1 MIQKGRFEMENK
13 LYDIVI
19 VGGGPA
25 GFTAALYGARAG
37 HSVLVLEKM
46 VPGGQMAMTENIEN
60 YPGFE
65 RIDGF
70 TLAEKMKS
78 AAEAAG
84 AQTHMAEVTAMSLNG
99 KEKTITT
106 TEGEVKARA
115 VVLAMGAVPR
125 TMGVAE
131 EEEMRGRGVSYCATC
146 DGNFFRGKTV
156 AVVGGGNSAAEDAL
170 YLSKLCKQVYVIHR
184 RDTLRATRTEASRLE
199 QAENVTFLW
208 NKQVIALQHDF
219 KLTGALL
226 RDTQTGETS
235 EIACDG
241 LFVAIGRKP
250 DTALVQDQLECT
262 PEGYLVAD
270 ETTRTSV
277 PGVFAAGDVRQKP
290 LRQIVTAAADGA
302 VAAHFAQQY
311 LEETAEA

>member
-1 MIQKGRFEMENK
+1 MENNV
-13 LYDIVI
+13 YDLVI

-37 HSVLVLEKM
+37 RSVLVLEKM
-46 VPGGQMAMTENIEN
+46 APGGQMAMTENIEN
-60 YPGFE
+60 YPGFD
-65 RIDGF
+65 RIDGL

-84 AQTHMAEVTAMSLNG
+84 AHTRMAEVTAMQLEG
-99 KEKTITT
+99 TKKTVTT
-106 TEGEVKARA
+106 TEGDVTAHA

-125 TMGVAE
+125 TLGVTE

-184 RDTLRATRTEASRLE
+184 RDTLRASRTEASRLE

-208 NKQVIALQHDF
+208 NKQVTALQHDF
-219 KLTGALL
+219 KLTGVTL
-226 RDTQTGETS
+226 RDTQTGEES
-235 EIACDG
+235 NLACDG
-241 LFVAIGRKP
+241 LFVAIGRQP
-250 DTALVQDQLECT
+250 DTALVQDRLACT
-262 PEGYLVAD
+262 PECYLVAD
-270 ETTRTSV
+270 ETTRTSI

>member
-1 MIQKGRFEMENK
+1 MENNV
-13 LYDIVI
+13 YDLVI

-37 HSVLVLEKM
+37 RSVLVLEKM
-46 VPGGQMAMTENIEN
+46 APGGQMAMTENIEN
-60 YPGFE
+60 YPGFD
-65 RIDGF
+65 RIDGL

-84 AQTHMAEVTAMSLNG
+84 AHTRMAEVTAMQLEG
-99 KEKTITT
+99 TKKTVTT
-106 TEGEVKARA
+106 TDGDVTARA

-125 TMGVAE
+125 TLGVAE

-184 RDTLRATRTEASRLE
+184 RDTLRASRTEASRLE

-208 NKQVIALQHDF
+208 NKQVTALQHDF
-219 KLTGALL
+219 KLTGVTL
-226 RDTQTGETS
+226 RDTQTGEES
-235 EIACDG
+235 HLACDG
-241 LFVAIGRKP
+241 LFVAIGRRP
-250 DTALVQDQLECT
+250 DTALVQNQLACT

-270 ETTRTSV
+270 ETTRTSI

>member
-1 MIQKGRFEMENK
+1 MENNV
-13 LYDIVI
+13 YDLVI

-37 HSVLVLEKM
+37 RSVLVLEKM
-46 VPGGQMAMTENIEN
+46 APGGQMAMTENIEN
-60 YPGFE
+60 YPGFD
-65 RIDGF
+65 RIDGL

-84 AQTHMAEVTAMSLNG
+84 AHTRMAEVTAMQLEG
-99 KEKTITT
+99 TKKTVTT
-106 TEGEVKARA
+106 TEGDVTARA

-125 TMGVAE
+125 TLGVTE

-184 RDTLRATRTEASRLE
+184 RDTLRASRTEASRLGR
-199 QAENVTFLW
+199 AENVTFLW
-208 NKQVIALQHDF
+208 NKQVTALQHDF
-219 KLTGALL
+219 KLTGVTL
-226 RDTQTGETS
+226 RDTQTGEES
-235 EIACDG
+235 HLACDG
-241 LFVAIGRKP
+241 LFVAIGRRP
-250 DTALVQDQLECT
+250 DTALVQDQLACT

-270 ETTRTSV
+270 ETTRTSI

>member
-1 MIQKGRFEMENK
+1 MENNV
-13 LYDIVI
+13 YDLVI

-37 HSVLVLEKM
+37 RSVLVLEKM
-46 VPGGQMAMTENIEN
+46 APGGQMAMTENIEN
-60 YPGFE
+60 YPGFD
-65 RIDGF
+65 RIDGL

-84 AQTHMAEVTAMSLNG
+84 AHTRMAEVTAMQLEG
-99 KEKTITT
+99 TKKTVTT
-106 TEGEVKARA
+106 TEGDVTARA

-125 TMGVAE
+125 TLGVTE

-184 RDTLRATRTEASRLE
+184 RDTLRASRTEASRLE
-199 QAENVTFLW
+199 QAENISFLW
-208 NKQVIALQHDF
+208 NKQVTALQHDF
-219 KLTGALL
+219 KLTGVTL
-226 RDTQTGETS
+226 RDTQTGEES
-235 EIACDG
+235 NLACDG
-241 LFVAIGRKP
+241 LFVAIGRRP
-250 DTALVQDQLECT
+250 DTALVQDRLACT

-270 ETTRTSV
+270 ETTRTSI

>member
-1 MIQKGRFEMENK
+1 MENNV
-13 LYDIVI
+13 YDLVI

-37 HSVLVLEKM
+37 RSVLVLEKM
-46 VPGGQMAMTENIEN
+46 APGGQMAMTENIEN
-60 YPGFE
+60 YPGFD
-65 RIDGF
+65 RIDGL

-84 AQTHMAEVTAMSLNG
+84 AHTRMAEVTAMQLEG
-99 KEKTITT
+99 TKKTVTT
-106 TEGEVKARA
+106 TEGDVTAHA

-125 TMGVAE
+125 TLGVTE

-184 RDTLRATRTEASRLE
+184 RDTLRASRTEASRLE
-199 QAENVTFLW
+199 QAENISFLW
-208 NKQVIALQHDF
+208 NKQVTALQHDF
-219 KLTGALL
+219 KLTGVTL
-226 RDTQTGETS
+226 RDTQTGEES
-235 EIACDG
+235 NLACDG
-241 LFVAIGRKP
+241 LFVAIGRRP
-250 DTALVQDQLECT
+250 DTALVQDRLACT

-270 ETTRTSV
+270 ETTRTSI

>member
-1 MIQKGRFEMENK
+1 MENNV
-13 LYDIVI
+13 YDLVI

-37 HSVLVLEKM
+37 RSVLVLEKM
-46 VPGGQMAMTENIEN
+46 APGGQMAMTENIEN
-60 YPGFE
+60 YPGFD
-65 RIDGF
+65 RIDGL

-84 AQTHMAEVTAMSLNG
+84 AHTRMAEVTAMQLEG
-99 KEKTITT
+99 TKKTVTT
-106 TEGEVKARA
+106 TEGDVTARA

-125 TMGVAE
+125 TLGVAE

-184 RDTLRATRTEASRLE
+184 RDTLRASRTEASRLE

-208 NKQVIALQHDF
+208 NKQVTALQHDF
-219 KLTGALL
+219 KLTGVTL
-226 RDTQTGETS
+226 RDTQTGEES
-235 EIACDG
+235 HLACDG
-241 LFVAIGRKP
+241 LFVAIGRRP
-250 DTALVQDQLECT
+250 DTALVQNQLACT

-270 ETTRTSV
+270 ETTRTSI

>member
-1 MIQKGRFEMENK
+1 MENNV
-13 LYDIVI
+13 YDLVI

-37 HSVLVLEKM
+37 RSVLVLEKM
-46 VPGGQMAMTENIEN
+46 APGGQMAMTENIEN
-60 YPGFE
+60 YPGFD
-65 RIDGF
+65 RIDGL

-84 AQTHMAEVTAMSLNG
+84 AHTRMAEVTAMQLEG
-99 KEKTITT
+99 TKKTVTT
-106 TEGEVKARA
+106 TEGDVTARA

-125 TMGVAE
+125 TLGVTE

-146 DGNFFRGKTV
+146 DGTFFRGKTV

-184 RDTLRATRTEASRLE
+184 RDTLRASRTEASRLE
-199 QAENVTFLW
+199 QAENITFLW
-208 NKQVIALQHDF
+208 NKQVTALQHDF
-219 KLTGALL
+219 KLTGVTL
-226 RDTQTGETS
+226 RDTQTGEES
-235 EIACDG
+235 HLACDG
-241 LFVAIGRKP
+241 LFVAIGRQP
-250 DTALVQDQLECT
+250 DTALVQNQLACT

-270 ETTRTSV
+270 ETTRTSI

>member
-1 MIQKGRFEMENK
+1 MENNV
-13 LYDIVI
+13 YDLVI

-37 HSVLVLEKM
+37 RSVLVMEKM
-46 VPGGQMAMTENIEN
+46 APGGQMAMTENIEN
-60 YPGFE
+60 YPGFD
-65 RIDGF
+65 RIDGL

-84 AQTHMAEVTAMSLNG
+84 AHTRMAEVTAMQLEG
-99 KEKTITT
+99 TKKTVTT
-106 TEGEVKARA
+106 TEGDVTARA
-115 VVLAMGAVPR
+115 VVLAMGAIPR
-125 TMGVAE
+125 TLGVTE

-184 RDTLRATRTEASRLE
+184 RDTLRASRTEASRLE

-208 NKQVIALQHDF
+208 NKQVTALQHDF
-219 KLTGALL
+219 KLTGVTL
-226 RDTQTGETS
+226 RDTQTGEES
-235 EIACDG
+235 NLACDG
-241 LFVAIGRKP
+241 LFVAIGRQP
-250 DTALVQDQLECT
+250 DTALVQDRLACT

-270 ETTRTSV
+270 ETTRTSI

>member
-1 MIQKGRFEMENK
+1 MENNV
-13 LYDIVI
+13 YDLVI

-37 HSVLVLEKM
+37 RSVLVLEKM
-46 VPGGQMAMTENIEN
+46 APGGQMAMTENIEN
-60 YPGFE
+60 YPGFD
-65 RIDGF
+65 RIDGL

-84 AQTHMAEVTAMSLNG
+84 AHTRMAEVTAMQLEG
-99 KEKTITT
+99 TKKTVTT
-106 TEGEVKARA
+106 TEGDVTARA

-125 TMGVAE
+125 TLGVTE

-184 RDTLRATRTEASRLE
+184 RDTLRASRTEASRLE
-199 QAENVTFLW
+199 QAENISFLW
-208 NKQVIALQHDF
+208 NKQVMALQHDF
-219 KLTGALL
+219 KLTGVTL
-226 RDTQTGETS
+226 RDTQTGEES
-235 EIACDG
+235 DLACDG
-241 LFVAIGRKP
+241 LFVAIGRRP
-250 DTALVQDQLECT
+250 DTTLVQDRLACT

-270 ETTRTSV
+270 ETTRTSI

>member
-1 MIQKGRFEMENK
+1 MENNV
-13 LYDIVI
+13 YDLVI

-37 HSVLVLEKM
+37 RSVLVLEKM
-46 VPGGQMAMTENIEN
+46 APGGQMAMTENIEN
-60 YPGFE
+60 YPGFD
-65 RIDGF
+65 RIDGL

-84 AQTHMAEVTAMSLNG
+84 AHTRMAEVTAMQLEG
-99 KEKTITT
+99 TKKTVTT
-106 TEGEVKARA
+106 TEGDGTARA

-125 TMGVAE
+125 TLGVAE

-184 RDTLRATRTEASRLE
+184 RDTLRASRTEASRLE

-208 NKQVIALQHDF
+208 NKQVTALQHDF
-219 KLTGALL
+219 KLTGVTL
-226 RDTQTGETS
+226 RDTQTGEES
-235 EIACDG
+235 HLACDG
-241 LFVAIGRKP
+241 LFVAIGRRP
-250 DTALVQDQLECT
+250 DTALVQDQLACT

-270 ETTRTSV
+270 ETTRTSI

>member
-1 MIQKGRFEMENK
+1 MENNV
-13 LYDIVI
+13 YDLVI

-37 HSVLVLEKM
+37 RSVLVLEKM
-46 VPGGQMAMTENIEN
+46 APGGQMAMTENIEN
-60 YPGFE
+60 YPGFD
-65 RIDGF
+65 RIDGL

-84 AQTHMAEVTAMSLNG
+84 AHTRMAEVTAMQLEG
-99 KEKTITT
+99 TKKTVTT
-106 TEGEVKARA
+106 TEGDVTARA

-125 TMGVAE
+125 TLGVTE

-184 RDTLRATRTEASRLE
+184 RDTLRASRTEASRLE

-208 NKQVIALQHDF
+208 NKQVTALQHDF
-219 KLTGALL
+219 KLTGVTL
-226 RDTQTGETS
+226 RDTQTGEES
-235 EIACDG
+235 DLACDG
-241 LFVAIGRKP
+241 LFVAIGRQP
-250 DTALVQDQLECT
+250 DTALVQDRLACT

-270 ETTRTSV
+270 ETTRTSI

>member
-1 MIQKGRFEMENK
+1 MENK
-13 LYDIVI
+13 LYDMVI

-84 AQTHMAEVTAMSLNG
+84 AQTRMAEVTAMALDG
-99 KEKTITT
+99 REKTVTT
-106 TEGEVKARA
+106 TEGDVKARA

-219 KLTGALL
+219 KLTGASL

-235 EIACDG
+235 EISCDG

>member
-1 MIQKGRFEMENK
+1 MENNV
-13 LYDIVI
+13 YDLVI

-37 HSVLVLEKM
+37 RSVLVLEKM
-46 VPGGQMAMTENIEN
+46 APGGQMAMTENIEN
-60 YPGFE
+60 YPGFD
-65 RIDGF
+65 RIDGL

-84 AQTHMAEVTAMSLNG
+84 AHTRMAEVTAMQLEG
-99 KEKTITT
+99 TKKTVTT
-106 TEGEVKARA
+106 TEGDVTARA

-125 TMGVAE
+125 TLGVTEE

-184 RDTLRATRTEASRLE
+184 RDTLRASRTEASRLE
-199 QAENVTFLW
+199 QAENISFLW
-208 NKQVIALQHDF
+208 NKQVTALQHDF
-219 KLTGALL
+219 KLTGVTL
-226 RDTQTGETS
+226 RDTQTGEES
-235 EIACDG
+235 DLACDG
-241 LFVAIGRKP
+241 LFVAIGRRP
-250 DTALVQDQLECT
+250 DTALVQDRLACT

-270 ETTRTSV
+270 ETTRTSI

>member
-1 MIQKGRFEMENK
+1 MENNV
-13 LYDIVI
+13 YDLVI

-37 HSVLVLEKM
+37 RSVLVLEKM
-46 VPGGQMAMTENIEN
+46 APGGQMAMTENIEN
-60 YPGFE
+60 YPGFD
-65 RIDGF
+65 RIDGL

-84 AQTHMAEVTAMSLNG
+84 AHTRMAEVTAMQLEG
-99 KEKTITT
+99 TKKIVTT
-106 TEGEVKARA
+106 TEGDVTARA

-125 TMGVAE
+125 TLGVTE

-184 RDTLRATRTEASRLE
+184 RDTLRASRTEASRLE

-208 NKQVIALQHDF
+208 NKQVTALQHDF
-219 KLTGALL
+219 KLTGVTL
-226 RDTQTGETS
+226 RDTQTGEES
-235 EIACDG
+235 HLACDG
-241 LFVAIGRKP
+241 LFVAIGRRP
-250 DTALVQDQLECT
+250 DTTLVQDQLACT

-270 ETTRTSV
+270 ETTRTSI

>member
-1 MIQKGRFEMENK
+1 MENNV
-13 LYDIVI
+13 YDLVI

-37 HSVLVLEKM
+37 RSVLVLEKM
-46 VPGGQMAMTENIEN
+46 APGGQMAMTENIEN
-60 YPGFE
+60 YPGFD
-65 RIDGF
+65 RIDGL

-84 AQTHMAEVTAMSLNG
+84 AHTRMAEVTAMQLEG
-99 KEKTITT
+99 TKKTVTT
-106 TEGEVKARA
+106 TEGDVTARA

-125 TMGVAE
+125 TLGVTE

-184 RDTLRATRTEASRLE
+184 RDTLRASRTEASRLE
-199 QAENVTFLW
+199 QAENISFLW
-208 NKQVIALQHDF
+208 NKQVTALQHDF
-219 KLTGALL
+219 KLTGVTL
-226 RDTQTGETS
+226 RDTQTGEES
-235 EIACDG
+235 DLACDG
-241 LFVAIGRKP
+241 LFVAIGRRP
-250 DTALVQDQLECT
+250 DTTLVQDRLACT

-270 ETTRTSV
+270 ETTRTSI

>member
-1 MIQKGRFEMENK
+1 MENNV
-13 LYDIVI
+13 YDLVI

-37 HSVLVLEKM
+37 RSVLVLEKM
-46 VPGGQMAMTENIEN
+46 APGGQMAMTENIEN
-60 YPGFE
+60 YPGFD
-65 RIDGF
+65 RIDGL

-84 AQTHMAEVTAMSLNG
+84 AHTRMAEVTAMQLEG
-99 KEKTITT
+99 TKKTVTT
-106 TEGEVKARA
+106 TEGDVTAHA

-125 TMGVAE
+125 TLGVTE

-184 RDTLRATRTEASRLE
+184 RDTLRASRTEASRLE
-199 QAENVTFLW
+199 QAENISFLW
-208 NKQVIALQHDF
+208 NKQVTALQHDF
-219 KLTGALL
+219 KLTGVTL
-226 RDTQTGETS
+226 RDTQTGEES
-235 EIACDG
+235 HLVCDG
-241 LFVAIGRKP
+241 LFVAIGRQP
-250 DTALVQDQLECT
+250 DTALVQDRLACT

-270 ETTRTSV
+270 ETTRTSI

>member
-1 MIQKGRFEMENK
+1 MENNV
-13 LYDIVI
+13 YDLVI

-37 HSVLVLEKM
+37 RSVLVLEKM
-46 VPGGQMAMTENIEN
+46 APGGQMAMTENIEN
-60 YPGFE
+60 YPGFD
-65 RIDGF
+65 RIDGL

-84 AQTHMAEVTAMSLNG
+84 AHTRMAEVTAMQLEG
-99 KEKTITT
+99 TKKTVTT
-106 TEGEVKARA
+106 TEGDVTARA

-125 TMGVAE
+125 TLGVTE

-184 RDTLRATRTEASRLE
+184 RDTLRASRTEASRLE
-199 QAENVTFLW
+199 QAENISFLW
-208 NKQVIALQHDF
+208 NKQVTALQHDF
-219 KLTGALL
+219 KLTGVTL
-226 RDTQTGETS
+226 RDTQTGEES
-235 EIACDG
+235 HLACDG
-241 LFVAIGRKP
+241 LFVAIGRQP
-250 DTALVQDQLECT
+250 DTALVQDRLACT

-270 ETTRTSV
+270 ETTRTSI

>member
-1 MIQKGRFEMENK
+1 MENNV
-13 LYDIVI
+13 YDLVI

-37 HSVLVLEKM
+37 RSVLVLEKM
-46 VPGGQMAMTENIEN
+46 APGGQMAMTENIEN
-60 YPGFE
+60 YPGFD
-65 RIDGF
+65 RIDGL

-84 AQTHMAEVTAMSLNG
+84 AHTRMAEVTAMQLEG
-99 KEKTITT
+99 TKKTVTT
-106 TEGEVKARA
+106 TKGDVTAHA

-125 TMGVAE
+125 TLGVTE

-184 RDTLRATRTEASRLE
+184 RDTLRASRTEASRLE

-208 NKQVIALQHDF
+208 NKQVTALQHDF
-219 KLTGALL
+219 KLTGVTL
-226 RDTQTGETS
+226 RDTQTGEES
-235 EIACDG
+235 NLACDG
-241 LFVAIGRKP
+241 LFVAIGRQP
-250 DTALVQDQLECT
+250 DTALVQDRLACT

-270 ETTRTSV
+270 ETTRTSI

>member
-1 MIQKGRFEMENK
+1 MENNV
-13 LYDIVI
+13 YDLVI

-37 HSVLVLEKM
+37 RSVLVLEKM
-46 VPGGQMAMTENIEN
+46 APGGQMAMTENIEN
-60 YPGFE
+60 YPGFD
-65 RIDGF
+65 RIDGL

-84 AQTHMAEVTAMSLNG
+84 AHTRMAEVTAMQLEG
-99 KEKTITT
+99 TKKIVTT
-106 TEGEVKARA
+106 TEGDVTARA

-125 TMGVAE
+125 TLGVTE

-184 RDTLRATRTEASRLE
+184 RDTLRASRTEASRLE
-199 QAENVTFLW
+199 QAENISFLW
-208 NKQVIALQHDF
+208 NKQVTALQHDF
-219 KLTGALL
+219 KLTGVTL
-226 RDTQTGETS
+226 RDTQTGEES
-235 EIACDG
+235 NLACDG
-241 LFVAIGRKP
+241 LFVAIGRQP
-250 DTALVQDQLECT
+250 DTALVQDRLACT

-270 ETTRTSV
+270 ETTRTSI

>member
-1 MIQKGRFEMENK
+1 MENNV
-13 LYDIVI
+13 YDLVI

-37 HSVLVLEKM
+37 RSVLVLEKM
-46 VPGGQMAMTENIEN
+46 APGGQMAMTENIEN
-60 YPGFE
+60 YPGFD
-65 RIDGF
+65 RIDGL

-84 AQTHMAEVTAMSLNG
+84 AHTRMAEVTAMQLEG
-99 KEKTITT
+99 TKKTVTT
-106 TEGEVKARA
+106 TEGDVTARA

-125 TMGVAE
+125 TLGVTE

-184 RDTLRATRTEASRLE
+184 RDTLRASRTEASRLE
-199 QAENVTFLW
+199 QAENISFLW
-208 NKQVIALQHDF
+208 NKQVTALQHDF
-219 KLTGALL
+219 KLTGVTL
-226 RDTQTGETS
+226 RDTQTGEES
-235 EIACDG
+235 DLACDG
-241 LFVAIGRKP
+241 LFVAIGRRP
-250 DTALVQDQLECT
+250 DTALVQDRLACT

-270 ETTRTSV
+270 ETTRTSI

>member
-1 MIQKGRFEMENK
+1 MENNV
-13 LYDIVI
+13 YDLVI

-37 HSVLVLEKM
+37 RSVLVLEKM
-46 VPGGQMAMTENIEN
+46 APGGQMAMTENIEN
-60 YPGFE
+60 YPGFD
-65 RIDGF
+65 RIDGL

-84 AQTHMAEVTAMSLNG
+84 AHTRMAEVTAMQLEG
-99 KEKTITT
+99 TKKTVTT
-106 TEGEVKARA
+106 TEGDVTARA

-125 TMGVAE
+125 TLGVTE

-184 RDTLRATRTEASRLE
+184 RDTLRASRTEASRLE
-199 QAENVTFLW
+199 QAENISFLW
-208 NKQVIALQHDF
+208 NKQVTALQHDF
-219 KLTGALL
+219 KLTGVTL
-226 RDTQTGETS
+226 RDTQTGAESTL
-235 EIACDG
+235 ACDG
-241 LFVAIGRKP
+241 LFVAIGRRP
-250 DTALVQDQLECT
+250 DTTLVQDRLACT

-270 ETTRTSV
+270 ETTRTSI

>member
-1 MIQKGRFEMENK
+1 MENNV
-13 LYDIVI
+13 YDLVI

-37 HSVLVLEKM
+37 RSVLVLEKM
-46 VPGGQMAMTENIEN
+46 APGGQMAMTENIEN
-60 YPGFE
+60 YPGFD
-65 RIDGF
+65 RIDGL

-84 AQTHMAEVTAMSLNG
+84 AHTRMAEVTAMQLEG
-99 KEKTITT
+99 TKKTVTT
-106 TEGEVKARA
+106 TEGDVTARA

-125 TMGVAE
+125 TLGVTE

-184 RDTLRATRTEASRLE
+184 RDTLRASRTEASRLE
-199 QAENVTFLW
+199 RAENVTFLW
-208 NKQVIALQHDF
+208 NKQVTALQHDF
-219 KLTGALL
+219 KLTGVTL
-226 RDTQTGETS
+226 RDTQTGEES
-235 EIACDG
+235 HLACDG
-241 LFVAIGRKP
+241 LFVAIGRRP
-250 DTALVQDQLECT
+250 DTALVQDQLACT

-270 ETTRTSV
+270 ETTRTSI

>member
-1 MIQKGRFEMENK
+1 MENNV
-13 LYDIVI
+13 YDLVI

-37 HSVLVLEKM
+37 RSVLVLEKM
-46 VPGGQMAMTENIEN
+46 APGGQMAMTENIEN
-60 YPGFE
+60 YPGFD
-65 RIDGF
+65 RIDGL

-84 AQTHMAEVTAMSLNG
+84 AHTRMAEVTAMQLEG
-99 KEKTITT
+99 TKKIVTT
-106 TEGEVKARA
+106 TEGDVTARA

-125 TMGVAE
+125 TLGVTE

-184 RDTLRATRTEASRLE
+184 RDTLRASRTEASRLE
-199 QAENVTFLW
+199 QAENISFLW
-208 NKQVIALQHDF
+208 NKQVTALQHDF
-219 KLTGALL
+219 KLTGVTL
-226 RDTQTGETS
+226 RDTQTGEES
-235 EIACDG
+235 NLACDG
-241 LFVAIGRKP
+241 LFVAIGRRP
-250 DTALVQDQLECT
+250 DTALVQDRLACT

-270 ETTRTSV
+270 ETTRTSI

>member
-1 MIQKGRFEMENK
+1 MENNV
-13 LYDIVI
+13 YDLVI

-37 HSVLVLEKM
+37 RSVLVLEKM
-46 VPGGQMAMTENIEN
+46 APGGQMAMTENIEN
-60 YPGFE
+60 YPGFD
-65 RIDGF
+65 RIDGL

-84 AQTHMAEVTAMSLNG
+84 AHTRMAEVTAMQLEG
-99 KEKTITT
+99 TKKTVTT
-106 TEGEVKARA
+106 TEGDVTARA

-125 TMGVAE
+125 TLGVAE

-184 RDTLRATRTEASRLE
+184 RDTLRASRTEASRLE
-199 QAENVTFLW
+199 QAENISFLW
-208 NKQVIALQHDF
+208 NKQVTALQHDF
-219 KLTGALL
+219 KLTGVTL
-226 RDTQTGETS
+226 RDTQTGEES
-235 EIACDG
+235 DLACDG
-241 LFVAIGRKP
+241 LFVAIGRQP
-250 DTALVQDQLECT
+250 DTALVQDRLACT

-270 ETTRTSV
+270 ETTRTSI

>member
-1 MIQKGRFEMENK
+1 MENNV
-13 LYDIVI
+13 YDLVI

-37 HSVLVLEKM
+37 RSVLVLEKM
-46 VPGGQMAMTENIEN
+46 APGGQMAMTENIEN
-60 YPGFE
+60 YPGFD
-65 RIDGF
+65 RIDGL

-84 AQTHMAEVTAMSLNG
+84 AHTRMAEVTAMQLEG
-99 KEKTITT
+99 TKKTVTT
-106 TEGEVKARA
+106 TEGDVTARA

-125 TMGVAE
+125 TLGVTE

-184 RDTLRATRTEASRLE
+184 RDTLRASRTEASRLE
-199 QAENVTFLW
+199 QAENISFLW
-208 NKQVIALQHDF
+208 NKQVTALQHDF
-219 KLTGALL
+219 KLTGVTL
-226 RDTQTGETS
+226 RDTQTGEES
-235 EIACDG
+235 NLACDG
-241 LFVAIGRKP
+241 LFVAIGRQP
-250 DTALVQDQLECT
+250 DTALVQDRLACT

-270 ETTRTSV
+270 ETTRTSI